1 LRTGEEFEFPLSTF
15 IMGSTQLLPF
25 VAPGITLSAFVFK
38 CEVLYMIT
46 NFYKVLCHIRVHIC
60 IGWAERA
67 QIPKYI
73 FEFNSRNEHLK

>member
-1 LRTGEEFEFPLSTF
+1 MLS
-15 IMGSTQLLPF
+15 
-25 VAPGITLSAFVFK
+25 
-38 CEVLYMIT
+38 MIT

-73 FEFNSRNEHLK
+73 FEFNSRNEHLKWGRPRPKVIGRRTRNVSPPDDGIFIYKI